1 MAWFEPLAPAARIDV
16 LLTPPGFFCRVP
28 PYGGIFQRPHCSM
41 KPIFIESSQAPVIR
55 AYGNGLH
62 VHLDGTQTGGP
73 DIDRGMAIAAGQ
85 GIHFMQG

>member
-1 MAWFEPLAPAARIDV
+1 
-16 LLTPPGFFCRVP
+16 
-28 PYGGIFQRPHCSM
+28 M

-62 VHLDGTQTGGP
+62 IHLDGTQTGGP
-73 DIDRGMAIAAGQ
+73 DIDRGMAITAGQ